1 MRKTPQCA
9 VNAQRRMAEL
19 RKDKDLEALRP
30 FMVEFDLFPRR
41 RDPHTAPIR
50 MEELKELVKVNLLHT
65 LPTHTQAKEHSLLA
79 TPGHHSTPACI
90 NSSHF
95 TNRQHT

>member
-50 MEELKELVKVNLLHT
+50 MEELKELVKVRTRVHIWR
-65 LPTHTQAKEHSLLA
+65 H
-79 TPGHHSTPACI
+79 
-90 NSSHF
+90 
-95 TNRQHT
+95 RR